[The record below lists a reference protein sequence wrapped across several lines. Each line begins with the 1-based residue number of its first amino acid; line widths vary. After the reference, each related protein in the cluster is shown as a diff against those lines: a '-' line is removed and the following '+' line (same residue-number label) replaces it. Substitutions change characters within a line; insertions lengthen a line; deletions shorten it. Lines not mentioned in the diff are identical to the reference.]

1 MGGQRRRMER
11 IWKTVLLLS
20 CLIAALAA
28 ASSPAAA
35 KGVAAGR
42 LDPSFGK
49 GGKAIV
55 AFPAENAGD
64 VGIKYALP
72 FQFTAGHLVMAP
84 TPGGKIV
91 VAGSTRLA
99 RLLPNGR
106 LDRSFGRGG
115 LVTIARPPGMSFV
128 LAGLAVDSQGRILVG
143 GSARPLPAS
152 STPDPLLSSAM
163 VMRFGSNGAVDGSF
177 GSGGTVISDF
187 GIKPPEIGATRY
199 KGAAVGL
206 RSITVDSLGR
216 PLVTGGSVTKVINCS
231 GTETA
236 ISTGFVGRLT
246 ESGALD
252 TSFGEGGLR
261 QVSDFSTFE
270 QGSLFPGGGLFAVA
284 LAKPKCAGEG
294 GGPPVVLTGF
304 GSEGALDPGFG
315 FAGFRAIG
323 YPKAPVA
330 TVASSGKIVLL
341 GARERGRQLVMRLL
355 PNGAADPSFGRIGRI
370 QLVGPEHAALAALAL
385 DARGR
390 VILVG
395 RISKRVSKKAKNPLL
410 RSTFLLVRM
419 NPGGRV
425 DRSFGRK
432 GSVATGFGGPS
443 NSFATQIMLDAKG
456 RIVVGGGIATP
467 QLGTGGG
474 FAIARYLGER

>member
-1 MGGQRRRMER
+1 MSGQKREMER

-20 CLIAALAA
+20 CLVATCAA

-49 GGKAIV
+49 GGKAMV
-55 AFPAENAGD
+55 AFPAENAGN
-64 VGIKYALP
+64 VGITYGP
-72 FQFTAGHLVMAP
+72 FPAFTPGHLEMAQ

-99 RLLPNGR
+99 RFLPNGK
-106 LDRSFGRGG
+106 LDPSFGRGG
-115 LVTIARPPGMSFV
+115 LVSIARPPGMSFV
-128 LAGLAVDSQGRILVG
+128 LASVAVDSQGRILLG
-143 GSARPLPAS
+143 GSARPLPTS
-152 STPDPLLSSAM
+152 STLDPLLSSAM

-187 GIKPPEIGATRY
+187 GIKPPEIGTTRY

-246 ESGALD
+246 EAGALD
-252 TSFGEGGLR
+252 TSFGE
-261 QVSDFSTFE
+261 V
-270 QGSLFPGGGLFAVA
+270 SLFPDGDLFTVG
-284 LAKPKCAGEG
+284 LAKPRCSGEG
-294 GGPPVVLTGF
+294 GGSPVVLTGF
-304 GSEGALDPGFG
+304 ASEGYLDPGFG

-323 YPKAPVA
+323 YPQAPVA
-330 TVASSGKIVLL
+330 TVARSGKIVLL
-341 GARERGRQLVMRLL
+341 GAKDRDGKQQVMRLL

-370 QLVGPEHAALAALAL
+370 QLVGPGHAALAALAL
-385 DARGR
+385 DSRDRIVLAGR
-390 VILVG
+390 VS
-395 RISKRVSKKAKNPLL
+395 RRVSKKAKNPLL
-410 RSTFLLVRM
+410 RSTFLVIRLS
-419 NPGGRV
+419 PGGRV

-432 GSVATGFGGPS
+432 GVVGTGFGGPS
-443 NSFATQIMLDAKG
+443 DSFATQVILDAKG
-456 RIVVGGGIATP
+456 RIVVGGGIKTP
-467 QLGTGGG
+467 RLGTGGG
-474 FAIARYLGER
+474 FAIARYLGGR

>member
-1 MGGQRRRMER
+1 MSGKQRVEPIR
-11 IWKTVLLLS
+11 KTVLLLACMAVAWAAMAGS
-20 CLIAALAA
+20 ALA
-28 ASSPAAA
+28 
-35 KGVAAGR
+35 KGPAAGR

-49 GGKAIV
+49 SGKAMV

-64 VGIKYALP
+64 IGVKYDLP
-72 FQFTAGHLVMAP
+72 YQFTAGHLAMAE

-99 RLLPNGR
+99 RFLPNGK
-106 LDRSFGRGG
+106 LDPSFGGGG

-128 LAGLAVDSQGRILVG
+128 LAGVAVDSQGRILVG

-177 GSGGTVISDF
+177 GGGGAVISDF
-187 GIKPPEIGATRY
+187 GIKPPEIGASRY

-206 RSITVDSLGR
+206 RSIAVDSLGR
-216 PLVTGGSVTKVINCS
+216 PVMTGGSVTKVTNCS
-231 GTETA
+231 GSETA

-261 QVSDFSTFE
+261 QVSDFSTLE
-270 QGSLFPGGGLFAVA
+270 QGSIFPGGGLFTVG

-294 GGPPVVLTGF
+294 SGPPVVLTGF
-304 GSEGALDPGFG
+304 TSEGFLDPGFG

-330 TVASSGKIVLL
+330 TVARSGKIVLL
-341 GARERGRQLVMRLL
+341 GAKEKGKQLVMRLL
-355 PNGAADPSFGRIGRI
+355 PNGAADPGFGRIGRV
-370 QLVGPEHAALAALAL
+370 QLAVPRHAAVAAVAV
-385 DARGR
+385 DPRGR
-390 VILVG
+390 MLFAG
-395 RISKRVSKKAKNPLL
+395 RISKRVSKRGKNPLL
-410 RSTFLLVRM
+410 RSTFLLARM
-419 NPGGRV
+419 NPEGNI

-432 GSVATGFGGPS
+432 GSVGTGFGGPS
-443 NSFATQIMLDAKG
+443 NSFATQVTVDAKG
-456 RIVVGGGIATP
+456 RIVVGGGITTP
-467 QLGTGGG
+467 RLGTGGG
-474 FAIARYLGER
+474 FAIARYLGGR